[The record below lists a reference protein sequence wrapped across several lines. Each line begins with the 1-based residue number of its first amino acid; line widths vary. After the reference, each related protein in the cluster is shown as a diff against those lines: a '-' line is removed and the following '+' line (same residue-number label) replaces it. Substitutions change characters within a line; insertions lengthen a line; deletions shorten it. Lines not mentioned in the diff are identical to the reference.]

1 MNEQEE
7 KMRKALGLIAYI
19 ELRRAINKANAEM
32 KKVYLVTKNKRIL
45 ENKEL
50 IEKNHTEIKV
60 MNEQEWLTFCYQK
73 LTPEERKKV
82 DKKIIAEMEK
92 QEK

>member
-1 MNEQEE
+1 MTEQEE
-7 KMRKALGLIAYI
+7 EIRRAIGIINYVK
-19 ELRRAINKANAEM
+19 LRQAINKANAEQ
-32 KKVYLVTKNKRIL
+32 KKVYHITKNNKVI

-50 IEKNHTEIKV
+50 IEKTHPNIKV
-60 MNEQEWLTFCYQK
+60 MTEQEWLTFCYQK

-92 QEK
+92 QK

>member
-1 MNEQEE
+1 MTEQDEE
-7 KMRKALGLIAYI
+7 IKRAIGIINYVK
-19 ELRRAINKANAEM
+19 LRQAINKANAEM
-32 KKVYLVTKNKRIL
+32 KKVYHITKNHKVI

-50 IEKNHTEIKV
+50 IEKAHPNIKV

-92 QEK
+92 QK

>member
-1 MNEQEE
+1 MNEQDEE
-7 KMRKALGLIAYI
+7 IKRAIGIIAYVK
-19 ELRRAINKANAEM
+19 LRQAINKANAEQ
-32 KKVYLVTKNKRIL
+32 KKVYHITKNNKVI

-50 IEKNHTEIKV
+50 IEKNHPNIKV

-82 DKKIIAEMEK
+82 DKKIIAEMERK
-92 QEK
+92 K